1 MHLLATIA
9 NAFVKTSGVEAVSL
23 GGSAALQKADALSD
37 YDLYVYSRTPVP
49 LEVRERIV
57 SSRASRYQLDNT
69 QPTPEPASAGFV
81 RPANML
87 LASNPTR

>member
-1 MHLLATIA
+1 MHSLATIA

-49 LEVRERIV
+49 LEVREEIV
-57 SSRASRYQLDNT
+57 ASRADPWADMGRCPQRLRH
-69 QPTPEPASAGFV
+69 G
-81 RPANML
+81 
-87 LASNPTR
+87 LAAPLAA